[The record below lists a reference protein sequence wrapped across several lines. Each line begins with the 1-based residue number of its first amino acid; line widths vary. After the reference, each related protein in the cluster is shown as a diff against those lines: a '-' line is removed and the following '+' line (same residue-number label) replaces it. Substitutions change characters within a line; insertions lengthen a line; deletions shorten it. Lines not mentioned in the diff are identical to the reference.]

1 MVGILKIG
9 IRIRFLSSLAVFF
22 CCSLFMASVC
32 FGDPYKV
39 IRVYSG
45 DTIKVEDPN
54 SIVKIRLAGI
64 DAPETD
70 VDIDAPGQP
79 FSEESRVYLSELL
92 FRKTVDVVSYGYDIE
107 NRIIGVV
114 FLEGKNVNLEMIGA
128 GLAEVYPGKTPPGFD
143 IMPFRQA
150 EKTARMAEKGIWSL
164 GEKYVSPSKWRK
176 QHRTPKRL
184 ADLPALKE
192 IAPETVGKKIAT
204 RSETPKD
211 PTGEKPPDKPEDTR
225 TAALEKSAEPSPGPE
240 IHQEPKTIVTGIDVE
255 VGKTSEKVLVHLKGF
270 SVPKA
275 FDIDGENPR
284 IVIDIW
290 NVSTWNGPSRL
301 PSKGKVIR
309 RIRTYLHK
317 NENKLRI
324 VLDLNVNPYRDY
336 SITQLYDVKK
346 NTYWLEIQ

>member
-1 MVGILKIG
+1 MVAILKIG
-9 IRIRFLSSLAVFF
+9 IRIRLLSSLGVFF
-22 CCSLFMASVC
+22 CCSFFMASAC

-45 DTIKVEDPN
+45 DAIKVEDPN

-64 DAPETD
+64 DAPETGAD
-70 VDIDAPGQP
+70 FDTSGQP

-92 FRKTVDVVSYGYDIE
+92 FRKTADVVSYGYDIE

-114 FLEGKNVNLEMIGA
+114 FLEGKNVNLEMIEA

-143 IMPFRQA
+143 MTPFRQA
-150 EKTARMAEKGIWSL
+150 EKAARMAKKGIWSL

-184 ADLPALKE
+184 DDLPALKK

-204 RSETPKD
+204 RSKISKNPNSDKT
-211 PTGEKPPDKPEDTR
+211 PDKPEDTK
-225 TAALEKSAEPSPGPE
+225 TAALGKSAEPSPGPQ
-240 IHQEPKTIVTGIDVE
+240 IQKEPKTVVTGIDVE
-255 VGKTSEKVLVHLKGF
+255 VGETSEKVLVYLEGF

-290 NVSTWNGPSRL
+290 NVNTWKGPSRL

-309 RIRTYLHK
+309 QIRTYLHK
-317 NENKLRI
+317 DENKLRI

-346 NTYWLEIQ
+346 NRYWLEIR